1 MFIPIWGN
9 ISYPPCKRGQG
20 DFLWGQGELKTE
32 TVEEGGKSPLT
43 PLLQRGGLVGLF
55 LEYALGFLALSLWL
69 VGVSAEELLVDHL
82 DPLPYDEK
90 LSLKQVVDATFENYP
105 QGSVIAALKDESQ
118 ALTQRS
124 DSLIAG
130 YPMIYLQYI
139 DDRLLSNQGIVQIQT
154 GYQIPIWM
162 WGQRSASR
170 AVAEE
175 AEKGANLFAF
185 ALKHE
190 VAGLVRESL
199 WNLVLMENRRGL
211 AQQVYD
217 VSKQLLATVQRR
229 VELGDL
235 ARSDELMAESDLLDK
250 QSQLTLAE
258 AEVMHARKAYMN
270 LTRLDK
276 APKQFVEKRSGTAEI
291 HEQHPAIAAANAL
304 VERAQAEVEFTRL
317 SKQGNQSS
325 IMVGT
330 QHERFEKGSSFNNET
345 NLVLQIPIG
354 GEAWNAPFVAQAN
367 VALNHKIADRA
378 TLMRRLEKALHEAEH
393 ILEVDRATLEIA
405 NKRKEI
411 AETHLRMSRLAFEA
425 GEIQLIDYLKIQANS
440 QAATRDAMERAILV
454 QRDTAF
460 YNQVVGVVP

>member
-1 MFIPIWGN
+1 MTFKKKLFRTL
-9 ISYPPCKRGQG
+9 C
-20 DFLWGQGELKTE
+20 LCLCL
-32 TVEEGGKSPLT
+32 GK
-43 PLLQRGGLVGLF
+43 VG
-55 LEYALGFLALSLWL
+55 
-69 VGVSAEELLVDHL
+69 AEELMVDHL

-90 LSLKQVVDATFENYP
+90 LSLKQVVDATFEKYP
-105 QGSVIAALKDESQ
+105 QGSMIGALRDESQ
-118 ALTQRS
+118 ALTQRT

-139 DDRLLSNQGIVQIQT
+139 DDRLLSNQGVMQIQS

-175 AEKGANLFAF
+175 AEKSANLFAV

-190 VAGLVRESL
+190 IAGLVRESL
-199 WNLVLMENRRGL
+199 WSLLLMENRRGL
-211 AQQVYD
+211 AQQVYE
-217 VSKQLLATVQRR
+217 VSQQLLATVKRR

-270 LTRLDK
+270 LTRLDR
-276 APKQFVEKRSGTAEI
+276 APKQFEEKRSSTAEI
-291 HEQHPAIAAANAL
+291 HEQHPAIAAANAV

-317 SKQGNQSS
+317 SKQGNQPS
-325 IMVGT
+325 IMVGM
-330 QHERFEKGSSFNNET
+330 QNERFEGRSNINNET

-354 GEAWNAPFVAQAN
+354 GDSWNAPFVAQAN
-367 VALNHKIADRA
+367 VALTQKVADRA
-378 TLMRRLEKALHEAEH
+378 SLMRKLEKALHEAEH

-411 AETHLRMSRLAFEA
+411 AETHLKMSRLAFEA

-440 QAATRDAMERAILV
+440 QAAIRDAVERAILV

>member
-1 MFIPIWGN
+1 MHSTGRN
-9 ISYPPCKRGQG
+9 RYPRNQRNTSMT
-20 DFLWGQGELKTE
+20 LKI
-32 TVEEGGKSPLT
+32 K
-43 PLLQRGGLVGLF
+43 LLCMACLSVWLAGLN
-55 LEYALGFLALSLWL
+55 
-69 VGVSAEELLVDHL
+69 AEELLVDHL
-82 DPLPYDEK
+82 DPLPYDEH
-90 LSLKQVVDATFENYP
+90 LSLKQVVDATFDKYP
-105 QGSVIAALKDESQ
+105 QGSLIGALKDESR
-118 ALTQRS
+118 ALTERT

-139 DDRLLSNQGIVQIQT
+139 DDRYWSNKGVVQIQT

-175 AEKGANLFAF
+175 SEKSANLFAF

-190 VAGLVRESL
+190 IAGLVRESL
-199 WNLVLMENRRGL
+199 WNLVLMENRREL

-217 VSKQLLATVQRR
+217 VSRQLFATVNRR

-250 QSQLTLAE
+250 KSQLTLAE
-258 AEVMHARKAYMN
+258 AEVMHARKAYSN

-276 APKQFVEKRSGTAEI
+276 APKLFDEKRSSTAEI
-291 HEQHPAIAAANAL
+291 LEQHPAIAAANAV

-317 SKQGNQSS
+317 SKQGNQPS
-325 IMVGT
+325 ILVGT
-330 QHERFEKGSSFNNET
+330 QHERFENGGSFNNET

-354 GEAWNAPFVAQAN
+354 GDSWNAPFVAQAN
-367 VALNHKIADRA
+367 VTLTQKLADRA
-378 TLMRRLEKALHEAEH
+378 SLMRRLEKALHEAQH
-393 ILEVDRATLEIA
+393 ILEVDRATLDIA
-405 NKRKEI
+405 NQRKEI
-411 AETHLRMSRLAFEA
+411 AETHLQMSRLAFEA
-425 GEIQLIDYLKIQANS
+425 GEIQLIDFLKIQATS
-440 QAATRDAMERAILV
+440 QAAIRDAKERAILL

>member
-1 MFIPIWGN
+1 MTFKKKLLRTL
-9 ISYPPCKRGQG
+9 C
-20 DFLWGQGELKTE
+20 LCLCL
-32 TVEEGGKSPLT
+32 GK
-43 PLLQRGGLVGLF
+43 VG
-55 LEYALGFLALSLWL
+55 
-69 VGVSAEELLVDHL
+69 AEELMVDHL

-90 LSLKQVVDATFENYP
+90 LSLKQVVDATFEKYP
-105 QGSVIAALKDESQ
+105 QGSMIGALRDESQ
-118 ALTQRS
+118 ALTQRT

-139 DDRLLSNQGIVQIQT
+139 DDRLLSNQGVMQIQS

-175 AEKGANLFAF
+175 AEKSANLFAV

-190 VAGLVRESL
+190 IAGLVRESL
-199 WNLVLMENRRGL
+199 WSLLLMENRRGL
-211 AQQVYD
+211 AQQVYE
-217 VSKQLLATVQRR
+217 VSQQLLATVKRR

-270 LTRLDK
+270 LTRLDR
-276 APKQFVEKRSGTAEI
+276 APKQFEEKRSSTAEI
-291 HEQHPAIAAANAL
+291 QEQHPAIAAANAV

-317 SKQGNQSS
+317 SKQGNQPS
-325 IMVGT
+325 IMVGM
-330 QHERFEKGSSFNNET
+330 QNERFEGRSNINNET

-354 GEAWNAPFVAQAN
+354 GDSWNAPFVAQAN
-367 VALNHKIADRA
+367 VALTQKVADRA
-378 TLMRRLEKALHEAEH
+378 SLMRRLEKALHEAEH

-411 AETHLRMSRLAFEA
+411 AETHLKMSRLAFET
-425 GEIQLIDYLKIQANS
+425 GEIQLIDYLKIQATS
-440 QAATRDAMERAILV
+440 QAAIRDAMERVILV

>member
-1 MFIPIWGN
+1 MTFKKKLLRTL
-9 ISYPPCKRGQG
+9 C
-20 DFLWGQGELKTE
+20 LCLCL
-32 TVEEGGKSPLT
+32 GK
-43 PLLQRGGLVGLF
+43 VG
-55 LEYALGFLALSLWL
+55 
-69 VGVSAEELLVDHL
+69 AEELMVDHL

-90 LSLKQVVDATFENYP
+90 LSLKQVVDATFEKYP
-105 QGSVIAALKDESQ
+105 QGSMIGALRDESQ
-118 ALTQRS
+118 ALTQRT

-139 DDRLLSNQGIVQIQT
+139 DDRLLSNQGVMQIQS

-175 AEKGANLFAF
+175 AEKSANLFAV

-190 VAGLVRESL
+190 IAGLVRESL
-199 WNLVLMENRRGL
+199 WNLLLMENRRGL
-211 AQQVYD
+211 AQQVYE
-217 VSKQLLATVQRR
+217 VSQQLLATVKRR
-229 VELGDL
+229 VDLGDL

-270 LTRLDK
+270 LTRLDR
-276 APKQFVEKRSGTAEI
+276 APKQFEEKRSSTAEI
-291 HEQHPAIAAANAL
+291 QEQHPAIAAANAV

-317 SKQGNQSS
+317 SKQGNQPS
-325 IMVGT
+325 IMVGM
-330 QHERFEKGSSFNNET
+330 QNERFEGRSNINNET

-354 GEAWNAPFVAQAN
+354 GDSWNAPFVAQAN
-367 VALNHKIADRA
+367 VALTQKVADRA
-378 TLMRRLEKALHEAEH
+378 SLMRRLEKALHEAEH

-411 AETHLRMSRLAFEA
+411 AETHLKMSRLAFEA

-440 QAATRDAMERAILV
+440 QAAIRDAVERAILV

>member
-55 LEYALGFLALSLWL
+55 LEYALGFLALSVWL

-118 ALTQRS
+118 ALSQRTE
-124 DSLIAG
+124 SLIAG

-139 DDRLLSNQGIVQIQT
+139 DDRYFSNQGIMQIQT

-175 AEKGANLFAF
+175 AEKSANLFAF

-190 VAGLVRESL
+190 VAGLVRETL
-199 WNLVLMENRRGL
+199 WNLKVMENRHGL

-217 VSKQLLATVQRR
+217 VSNQLFATVKRR

-250 QSQLTLAE
+250 KSQLTLAE

-276 APKQFVEKRSGTAEI
+276 APQQFEEKRSVTAEI
-291 HEQHPAIAAANAL
+291 QERHPAIAAADAF
-304 VERAQAEVEFTRL
+304 VERAQADVEFTRL
-317 SKQGNQSS
+317 SKQGNQPT
-325 IMVGT
+325 ILIGT
-330 QHERFEKGSSFNNET
+330 QQEKFTRGGTINNEA

-354 GEAWNAPFVAQAN
+354 GEAWNAPYVAQAN
-367 VALNHKIADRA
+367 IALNHKIADRA
-378 TLMRRLEKALHEAEH
+378 TLMRKLERALHEAEH
-393 ILEVDRATLEIA
+393 NLEVDRATLDIA
-405 NKRKEI
+405 NQRKEI
-411 AETHLRMSRLAFEA
+411 AETHLRMSLLAFES

-440 QAATRDAMERAILV
+440 QAAIRDAMERAILV
-454 QRDTAF
+454 KRDTAF

>member
-1 MFIPIWGN
+1 LYFTYKI
-9 ISYPPCKRGQG
+9 
-20 DFLWGQGELKTE
+20 DFCLNLA
-32 TVEEGGKSPLT
+32 
-43 PLLQRGGLVGLF
+43 F
-55 LEYALGFLALSLWL
+55 LGWHA
-69 VGVSAEELLVDHL
+69 
-82 DPLPYDEK
+82 
-90 LSLKQVVDATFENYP
+90 
-105 QGSVIAALKDESQ
+105 
-118 ALTQRS
+118 
-124 DSLIAG
+124 
-130 YPMIYLQYI
+130 
-139 DDRLLSNQGIVQIQT
+139 
-154 GYQIPIWM
+154 
-162 WGQRSASR
+162 
-170 AVAEE
+170 
-175 AEKGANLFAF
+175 
-185 ALKHE
+185 
-190 VAGLVRESL
+190 RE
-199 WNLVLMENRRGL
+199 R
-211 AQQVYD
+211 QVYD
-217 VSKQLLATVQRR
+217 VSKQLLATVRRR

-317 SKQGNQSS
+317 SKQGNQPS

-345 NLVLQIPIG
+345 NMVLQIPIG
-354 GEAWNAPFVAQAN
+354 GESWNAPFVAQAN

-393 ILEVDRATLEIA
+393 ILEVGRATLEIA

-440 QAATRDAMERAILV
+440 QAAIRDAMERAILV

>member
-1 MFIPIWGN
+1 MKLKK
-9 ISYPPCKRGQG
+9 KR
-20 DFLWGQGELKTE
+20 L
-32 TVEEGGKSPLT
+32 
-43 PLLQRGGLVGLF
+43 RI
-55 LEYALGFLALSLWL
+55 LALSLWL
-69 VGVSAEELLVDHL
+69 GGVGAEELLVGHL
-82 DPLPYDEK
+82 DPLSYDEK
-90 LSLKQVVDATFENYP
+90 LSLKQVVEATFENYP
-105 QGSVIAALKDESQ
+105 QGSIIAALEDESQ
-118 ALTQRS
+118 ALTQRT

-139 DDRLLSNQGIVQIQT
+139 DDRYLSNRGIMQIQT

-175 AEKGANLFAF
+175 AEKSANLYAI

-190 VAGLVRESL
+190 IAGLVREAL
-199 WNLVLMENRRGL
+199 WNLKLTENRRGL

-217 VSKQLLATVQRR
+217 VSNQLFATVKRR

-235 ARSDELMAESDLLDK
+235 ARFDELMAESDLLDK
-250 QSQLTLAE
+250 KSQLTVAE
-258 AEVMHARKAYMN
+258 AEVMHARKAYTI

-276 APKQFVEKRSGTAEI
+276 APQQFEEKRSSTDEI

-317 SKQGNQSS
+317 SKQGNQPT
-325 IMVGT
+325 ILVGT
-330 QHERFEKGSSFNNET
+330 QDETFIRGGSLNNEV

-354 GEAWNAPFVAQAN
+354 GEAWNAPYVAHAN
-367 VALNHKIADRA
+367 IVLNQKISDRA
-378 TLMRRLEKALHEAEH
+378 TLTRKLERALHEAEH
-393 ILEVDRATLEIA
+393 NLEVDRATLEIA
-405 NKRKEI
+405 NQRKEI
-411 AETHLRMSRLAFEA
+411 AETHLKMSRLAFEA
-425 GEIQLIDYLKIQANS
+425 GEIQLIDYLKIQANA
-440 QAATRDAMERAILV
+440 QAAIRDAMERAILV